1 MLPLGT
7 TQLHRPADS
16 YSSHVS
22 LITAHTALSTHIS
35 YQTRTLTN
43 LTHPLISPL
52 STIPD
57 LETIDELLPLLTSL
71 VHTLPTITSQTL
83 TSLHNIYA
91 STSDLVCV
99 LTYLSD
105 TLHVMRQT
113 TTLASRRLRATREL
127 VMEMRRDA
135 EARDEGVHWVENGNW
150 ECRLARREC
159 AGVCGEVVGGFE
171 EVCAFWRERLTSGM
185 AGVEV
190 GAA

>member
-1 MLPLGT
+1 ML
-7 TQLHRPADS
+7 
-16 YSSHVS
+16 
-22 LITAHTALSTHIS
+22 IS
-35 YQTRTLTN
+35 

-52 STIPD
+52 STTPD
-57 LETIDELLPLLTSL
+57 LETIDEMLPLLTSL
-71 VHTLPTITSQTL
+71 VHTLPATTPQTL
-83 TSLHNIYA
+83 SSLHNMYA
-91 STSDLVCV
+91 STSDLVSV

-113 TTLASRRLRATREL
+113 TALASRRLRAAREL

-135 EARDEGVHWVENGNW
+135 EARDEGVHWVEKGNW
-150 ECRLARREC
+150 ECRLAGREC

-171 EVCAFWRERLTSGM
+171 EVCASWRERLASGM